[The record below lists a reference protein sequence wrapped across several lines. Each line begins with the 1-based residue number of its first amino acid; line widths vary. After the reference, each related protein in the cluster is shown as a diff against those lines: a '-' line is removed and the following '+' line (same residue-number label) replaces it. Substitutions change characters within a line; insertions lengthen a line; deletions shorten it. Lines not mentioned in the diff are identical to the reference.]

1 MARRT
6 IHIPDEL
13 DELVLEN
20 TTAED
25 SYSGIV
31 QAALREKYL
40 GGEIAEQ

>member
-6 IHIPDEL
+6 VHIPDEL

-25 SYSGIV
+25 SYSGLV
-31 QAALREKYL
+31 QTALREKFDQ
-40 GGEIAEQ
+40 ETTE